1 MVELSWSV
9 PNVTNGILLY
19 YTVVYTNNTDTLI
32 VVHDNGTFS
41 DIITNL
47 NEDTFY
53 SFMIYANTSAGVGRN
68 STYTII
74 TFQNREFLI
83 IQALLNQACWPKASV
98 HLVS

>member
-32 VVHDNGTFS
+32 VVYGNRTFS
-41 DIITNL
+41 DVITNL

-53 SFMIYANTSAGVGRN
+53 SFMIYANTSAGGGPN
-68 STYTII
+68 SADSIV
-74 TFQNREFLI
+74 TFQDRKYSHILRK
-83 IQALLNQACWPKASV
+83 LT
-98 HLVS
+98 